1 MVYTQSRVQRLA
13 SFELLAVTNL
23 KATGIS
29 SEAIESIRRPTSFF
43 NSKYLFPRNM
53 VLPHLHVPLCIQLLI
68 SPSNIL
74 VPFPYL
80 AYSF

>member
-29 SEAIESIRRPTSFF
+29 SEAIESIRRPTSFLTRNTCF
-43 NSKYLFPRNM
+43 QGIWSFLTCMYPYVYNS
-53 VLPHLHVPLCIQLLI
+53 
-68 SPSNIL
+68 
-74 VPFPYL
+74 
-80 AYSF
+80 